1 MTLKKSFS
9 LVFLPFLLCSCAGEL
24 TKAGPVH
31 LQAGTEQI
39 IKGNAFYQKGCYK
52 TAFEHFIRAHELY
65 TASDQVEGIAM
76 SLNNIGSVYRAL
88 GDPGGAMVFYSEAE
102 RTYKQAGNQAALGQV
117 LSNEAAALIDA
128 GDLGR
133 AEDFLKRA
141 EQVQD
146 ADQKIR
152 APLLTNRGILLARKG
167 QYKEA
172 EALLKEALAVAGP
185 SGIKSDAGATDR
197 VSDSSTL
204 TGTAATHFALGNLMM
219 DTKRYAEAADHF
231 KTALVLDRQSG
242 FYKGIADD
250 LARLGHLAKAQGDE
264 ASAYDYWARSLKIYT
279 LISLERDRVEISN
292 LLKTV
297 LPPAK
302 GTGDANAFFLDRWEK
317 GKRLE
322 NPCED

>member
-1 MTLKKSFS
+1 MTFNKSFS
-9 LVFLPFLLCSCAGEL
+9 LVFLSFLLCSCAGDL
-24 TKAGPVH
+24 PKTGPVR
-31 LQAGTEQI
+31 LRAGTEQI

-65 TASDQVEGIAM
+65 TASDQMDGIAM

-88 GDPGGAMVFYSEAE
+88 GEPGRAMVFYSEAE
-102 RTYKQAGNQAALGQV
+102 RTYKNAGNQAALGQV

-128 GDLGR
+128 GDLCR

-141 EQVQD
+141 EQIQG

-167 QYKEA
+167 QFKEA
-172 EALLKEALAVAGP
+172 EALLNEALAVVGP
-185 SGIKSDAGATDR
+185 SGAKADDR
-197 VSDSSTL
+197 AADQASASSTL
-204 TGTAATHFALGNLMM
+204 IGTAATHFALGNLMM
-219 DTKRYAEAADHF
+219 DMKRYHEAADHF
-231 KTALVLDRQSG
+231 KAALVLDRQSG

-250 LARLGHLAKAQGDE
+250 LVRLGHLARTQGDE
-264 ASAYDYWARSLKIYT
+264 ASAYDYWTRSLKIYT
-279 LISLERDRVEISN
+279 LIGLERDRVEMSN
-292 LLKTV
+292 LLKQI
-297 LPPAK
+297 PQPAK